1 MQRLSGLDASFLYF
15 ETRSQL
21 LHVCGLIVLDVS
33 EMPDGYSFGALRDEL
48 SRRIT
53 AMPPFR
59 RKLHDSLLNV
69 DHPVWVEDEEFDIDH
84 HLHRVGIPAPGG
96 DHELAELCA
105 HLAGQPIDRSM
116 PLWQMYVIE
125 GLQDGR
131 VAVFAKMHHSTV
143 DGVTGANMLSQL
155 CTLTPEDPDLDEELV
170 GQSAGGSGAL
180 ELAVGGALSRLAT
193 PWRLASLL
201 PGTLGV
207 LPSWINRARKGL
219 AMPAPFTA
227 PRTPFNRTITGH
239 RSISFA
245 SVDLAD
251 VKRVKNAFGTTVND
265 VVLAVCS
272 TALRKY
278 LDGLDA
284 LPRKPLIAMV
294 PMSVHAAESRPGT
307 NRVSGMF
314 MSLATD
320 IDDPVGRLEA
330 IRDANTVAKDHT
342 DALDAN
348 LLTDWAQFAAPS
360 VFGSA
365 VRMYSRL
372 RLSERHPVVHNLV
385 VSNVP
390 GPNFPLYFL
399 GAKIEKMMPMG
410 PVFHGAGLN
419 CTVMSLD
426 GRLHFGFIGCKDLV
440 PDPWLLANAV
450 EDALAELVVAAAERG
465 GSGAPESATGAE
477 IAVREDTSTAVAT
490 LDEQS
495 PEVAERPAPSRKT
508 PAKKAAAVKTPAKKA
523 PAKKAPAKKA
533 SAKKA
538 PAKKAPGKKAGAEK
552 TPAPKA
558 PAKKAA
564 KKKAATKQNAAAK
577 RQNKPTGSKPTGS
590 APRPADRADAPAAPT
605 YSAPAVTTPDGDAG
619 PARPT
624 AVPNAPAGPGTP
636 DDAAQAPTYSAPTA
650 AGPAGDAQSVD
661 PTPAVPTPT
670 VVPAPATGG
679 DAGGGTGAD
688 RGGADEPEAPTYSA
702 PAATTPDGDAGPD
715 RPTAVPDAPAGPG
728 TPDDASRTPTY
739 GAPAVTVLDDDELSV
754 TTTPPIETPPT
765 PGTTG
770 GETGSDTET
779 GQM

>member
-33 EMPDGYSFGALRDEL
+33 GMEDGYSFEALRTEL
-48 SRRIT
+48 RRRIT

-69 DHPVWVEDEEFDIDH
+69 DHPVWVEAEDFDIDH
-84 HLHRVGIPAPGG
+84 HLHRVGIPEPGG

-105 HLAGQPIDRSM
+105 HLGSQPIDRSM

-125 GLQDGR
+125 GLPDGL

-155 CTLTPEDPDLDEELV
+155 CTLSPDEPELDEELV
-170 GQSAGGSGAL
+170 EETAGGSGAL

-201 PGTLGV
+201 PGTVGV

-239 RSISFA
+239 RSISYA

-251 VKRVKNAFGTTVND
+251 IKRVKNAFGTTVND

-278 LDGLDA
+278 LDDRDA

-385 VSNVP
+385 ISNVP

-399 GAKIEKMMPMG
+399 GAKIEKMLPLG

-426 GRLHFGFIGCKDLV
+426 GSLHFGFIGCRDLV
-440 PDPWLLANAV
+440 PDPWPLANAV
-450 EDALAELVVAAAERG
+450 EDALAEFVVAAEEREKSG
-465 GSGAPESATGAE
+465 TPTAARKSAGELAQERKEQRSAARQASKESAKSGSKATAVIGRDRSSTREATQDESGAGA
-477 IAVREDTSTAVAT
+477 AS
-490 LDEQS
+490 
-495 PEVAERPAPSRKT
+495 RPAAGEAGATTAPAKKAPAKKAPAKKS
-508 PAKKAAAVKTPAKKA
+508 PAKKAAAKQAPAEKVSAEKAPAKKA

-533 SAKKA
+533 PATKA
-538 PAKKAPGKKAGAEK
+538 PAKKTSAR
-552 TPAPKA
+552 KA
-558 PAKKAA
+558 PATTSSQQKRAA
-564 KKKAATKQNAAAK
+564 
-577 RQNKPTGSKPTGS
+577 KPTGSKPAAST
-590 APRPADRADAPAAPT
+590 PAA
-605 YSAPAVTTPDGDAG
+605 TTPAATTQTAPTQTAAG
-619 PARPT
+619 PDRRTT
-624 AVPNAPAGPGTP
+624 APEAPAGPGTP
-636 DDAAQAPTYSAPTA
+636 DDAAQAPTYSAP
-650 AGPAGDAQSVD
+650 
-661 PTPAVPTPT
+661 
-670 VVPAPATGG
+670 
-679 DAGGGTGAD
+679 
-688 RGGADEPEAPTYSA
+688 
-702 PAATTPDGDAGPD
+702 AAT
-715 RPTAVPDAPAGPG
+715 
-728 TPDDASRTPTY
+728 
-739 GAPAVTVLDDDELSV
+739 VLGDDEISA
-754 TTTPPIETPPT
+754 TPTPPIETLPAPDPT
-765 PGTTG
+765 GD
-770 GETGSDTET
+770 ETSSDTQT
-779 GQM
+779 GQV

>member
-33 EMPDGYSFGALRDEL
+33 EMPGGYSYETLRTEL
-48 SRRIT
+48 TRRVT
-53 AMPPFR
+53 GMPAFR

-69 DHPVWVEDEEFDIDH
+69 DHPVWVEAEDFDIDH
-84 HLHRVGIPAPGG
+84 HLHRIGIPEPGG

-105 HLAGQPIDRSM
+105 HLGSQPIDRSM

-125 GLQDGR
+125 GLPDGK

-143 DGVTGANMLSQL
+143 DGVTGANMMSQL
-155 CTLTPEDPDLDEELV
+155 CTLTPDDPALDEDLV
-170 GQSAGGSGAL
+170 NETAGGSGAL
-180 ELAVGGALSRLAT
+180 ELAVGGALSRMAT

-207 LPSWINRARKGL
+207 LPSWVNRARKGL

-239 RSISFA
+239 RSISFS
-245 SVDLAD
+245 SVELEDI
-251 VKRVKNAFGTTVND
+251 KRVKNAFGTTVND
-265 VVLAVCS
+265 VVLAICS

-278 LDGLDA
+278 LDQQDA
-284 LPRKPLIAMV
+284 LPGKPLIAMV

-314 MSLATD
+314 MSLSTD
-320 IDDPVGRLEA
+320 IDDPVERLEA

-342 DALDAN
+342 NALDAN

-385 VSNVP
+385 ISNVP

-399 GAKIEKMMPMG
+399 GAKIDKMMPLG

-426 GRLHFGFIGCKDLV
+426 GKLHFGFIGCKDLV
-440 PDPWLLANAV
+440 PDPWPLANAV
-450 EDALAELVVAAAERG
+450 EDAMAEFVEAASEREK
-465 GSGAPESATGAE
+465 SGAPGIERKSAAE
-477 IAVREDTSTAVAT
+477 LGQERA
-490 LDEQS
+490 EQRRAGRQS
-495 PEVAERPAPSRKT
+495 S
-508 PAKKAAAVKTPAKKA
+508 KAASRAASAEKSDGKTEGDSETAA
-523 PAKKAPAKKA
+523 ATKAPAKKA

-538 PAKKAPGKKAGAEK
+538 PAKKSPAQKAPAGK
-552 TPAPKA
+552 APTKKA

-564 KKKAATKQNAAAK
+564 AKKAAAK
-577 RQNKPTGSKPTGS
+577 KAPAKKAPAKKAPAQKASAKPTGAKPTASKPT
-590 APRPADRADAPAAPT
+590 ATRPVGGTPAAATPT
-605 YSAPAVTTPDGDAG
+605 
-619 PARPT
+619 PT
-624 AVPNAPAGPGTP
+624 
-636 DDAAQAPTYSAPTA
+636 S
-650 AGPAGDAQSVD
+650 D
-661 PTPAVPTPT
+661 PTPTSTPTPLAT
-670 VVPAPATGG
+670 ATSVP
-679 DAGGGTGAD
+679 
-688 RGGADEPEAPTYSA
+688 
-702 PAATTPDGDAGPD
+702 GPS
-715 RPTAVPDAPAGPG
+715 RP
-728 TPDDASRTPTY
+728 S
-739 GAPAVTVLDDDELSV
+739 
-754 TTTPPIETPPT
+754 
-765 PGTTG
+765 
-770 GETGSDTET
+770 GETGSGVES
-779 GQM
+779 GQA

>member
-69 DHPVWVEDEEFDIDH
+69 DHPVWVEDEDFDIDH
-84 HLHRVGIPAPGG
+84 HLHRVGIPDPGG

-125 GLQDGR
+125 GLRDGR

-170 GQSAGGSGAL
+170 SQSAGGSGTL

-440 PDPWLLANAV
+440 PDPWPLADAV
-450 EDALAELVVAAAERG
+450 EDALAEFVAAADERDG
-465 GSGAPESATGAE
+465 GGDPAGPAGAE
-477 IAVREDTSTAVAT
+477 VAVREGTSTAVAT

-495 PEVAERPAPSRKT
+495 TEVAERPAPSRKT

-523 PAKKAPAKKA
+523 PAKKAPAKEA

-564 KKKAATKQNAAAK
+564 KKKAATKQSAAAK

-619 PARPT
+619 PA
-624 AVPNAPAGPGTP
+624 
-636 DDAAQAPTYSAPTA
+636 
-650 AGPAGDAQSVD
+650 
-661 PTPAVPTPT
+661 
-670 VVPAPATGG
+670 
-679 DAGGGTGAD
+679 
-688 RGGADEPEAPTYSA
+688 
-702 PAATTPDGDAGPD
+702 

>member
-33 EMPDGYSFGALRDEL
+33 GMEDGYSFEALRTEL
-48 SRRIT
+48 RRRIT

-69 DHPVWVEDEEFDIDH
+69 DHPVWVEAEDFDIDH
-84 HLHRVGIPAPGG
+84 HLHRVGIPEPGG

-105 HLAGQPIDRSM
+105 HLGSQPIDRSM

-125 GLQDGR
+125 GLPDGR

-155 CTLTPEDPDLDEELV
+155 CTLSADEPELDEELV
-170 GQSAGGSGAL
+170 EETAGGSGAL

-201 PGTLGV
+201 PGTVGV

-239 RSISFA
+239 RSISYA

-251 VKRVKNAFGTTVND
+251 IKRVKNAFGTTVND

-278 LDGLDA
+278 LDDRDA

-385 VSNVP
+385 ISNVP

-399 GAKIEKMMPMG
+399 GAKIEKMLPLG

-426 GRLHFGFIGCKDLV
+426 GSLHFGFIGCRDLV
-440 PDPWLLANAV
+440 PDPWPLANAV
-450 EDALAELVVAAAERG
+450 EDALAEFVVAAEEREKSG
-465 GSGAPESATGAE
+465 TPTAARKSAGELAQERKEQRSAARQASKESAKSGSKATAVIGRDRASTREATQDESGAGA
-477 IAVREDTSTAVAT
+477 AS
-490 LDEQS
+490 
-495 PEVAERPAPSRKT
+495 RPAAGEAGATTAPAKKAPAKKA
-508 PAKKAAAVKTPAKKA
+508 PAKKAAAKKAPAKKAPAKQAPVEKVSAEKAPAKKA

-533 SAKKA
+533 SATKA
-538 PAKKAPGKKAGAEK
+538 PAKKTSAR
-552 TPAPKA
+552 KA
-558 PAKKAA
+558 PATTSSQQKRAA
-564 KKKAATKQNAAAK
+564 
-577 RQNKPTGSKPTGS
+577 KPTGSKPAAST
-590 APRPADRADAPAAPT
+590 PAA
-605 YSAPAVTTPDGDAG
+605 TTPAATTQTATTQTAAG
-619 PARPT
+619 PDRRTT
-624 AVPNAPAGPGTP
+624 APEAPAGPGTP
-636 DDAAQAPTYSAPTA
+636 DDAAQAPTYSAP
-650 AGPAGDAQSVD
+650 
-661 PTPAVPTPT
+661 
-670 VVPAPATGG
+670 
-679 DAGGGTGAD
+679 
-688 RGGADEPEAPTYSA
+688 
-702 PAATTPDGDAGPD
+702 AAT
-715 RPTAVPDAPAGPG
+715 
-728 TPDDASRTPTY
+728 
-739 GAPAVTVLDDDELSV
+739 VLGDDEISA
-754 TTTPPIETPPT
+754 TPTPPIETLPAPDPT
-765 PGTTG
+765 GD
-770 GETGSDTET
+770 ETSSDTQT
-779 GQM
+779 GQV

>member
-15 ETRSQL
+15 ETRAQL

-33 EMPDGYSFGALRDEL
+33 VMKDGYSYDALRAEL
-48 SRRIT
+48 SRRIK
-53 AMPPFR
+53 AMPTFR
-59 RKLHDSLLNV
+59 RKLHDSMLNV
-69 DHPVWVEDEEFDIDH
+69 DHPVWVEAEDFDIDH

-96 DHELAELCA
+96 DRELAELCS
-105 HLAGQPIDRSM
+105 HLASQPIDRSM

-125 GLQDGR
+125 GLPDDQ

-143 DGVTGANMLSQL
+143 DGVTGANMMSQL
-155 CTLTPEDPDLDEELV
+155 CTLTPDDPDLDPDLLEET
-170 GQSAGGSGAL
+170 AGGSGAL

-201 PGTLGV
+201 PGTFKV

-251 VKRVKNAFGTTVND
+251 IKRVKNAFGTTVND

-278 LDGLDA
+278 LDDLDA

-294 PMSVHAAESRPGT
+294 PMSVHAADSRPGT

-320 IDDPVGRLEA
+320 IDDPVARLES

-372 RLSERHPVVHNLV
+372 RLSEHHPVVHNLV
-385 VSNVP
+385 ISNVP

-399 GAKIEKMMPMG
+399 GAKIEKMLPLG

-426 GRLHFGFIGCKDLV
+426 GKLHIGFIGCKDLV
-440 PDPWLLANAV
+440 PDPWPLAHAV
-450 EDALAELVVAAAERG
+450 EDALAEYVVAAEEREK
-465 GSGAPESATGAE
+465 SGAPT
-477 IAVREDTSTAVAT
+477 AVRKSAAELAEQRKEQRASTRQAARELARSGAT
-490 LDEQS
+490 VGS
-495 PEVAERPAPSRKT
+495 TGGSVAEKERDTLEPAAEKA
-508 PAKKAAAVKTPAKKA
+508 PAKRAQAKKA
-523 PAKKAPAKKA
+523 PAKKPAARKTPAEKHPA
-533 SAKKA
+533 TKEPAQKPAAEKA
-538 PAKKAPGKKAGAEK
+538 PA
-552 TPAPKA
+552 
-558 PAKKAA
+558 
-564 KKKAATKQNAAAK
+564 QN
-577 RQNKPTGSKPTGS
+577 RPTKPTGSKP
-590 APRPADRADAPAAPT
+590 
-605 YSAPAVTTPDGDAG
+605 AG
-619 PARPT
+619 PAARSAARPLGS
-624 AVPNAPAGPGTP
+624 ADPGTP
-636 DDAAQAPTYSAPTA
+636 DDAAQ
-650 AGPAGDAQSVD
+650 
-661 PTPAVPTPT
+661 TPT
-670 VVPAPATGG
+670 
-679 DAGGGTGAD
+679 
-688 RGGADEPEAPTYSA
+688 
-702 PAATTPDGDAGPD
+702 
-715 RPTAVPDAPAGPG
+715 
-728 TPDDASRTPTY
+728 
-739 GAPAVTVLDDDELSV
+739 
-754 TTTPPIETPPT
+754 
-765 PGTTG
+765 
-770 GETGSDTET
+770 
-779 GQM
+779 

>member
-33 EMPDGYSFGALRDEL
+33 GMEDGYSFEALRTEL
-48 SRRIT
+48 RRRIT

-69 DHPVWVEDEEFDIDH
+69 DHPVWVEAEDFDIDH
-84 HLHRVGIPAPGG
+84 HLHRVGIPEPGG

-105 HLAGQPIDRSM
+105 HLGSQPIDRSM

-125 GLQDGR
+125 GLPDGR

-155 CTLTPEDPDLDEELV
+155 CTLSADEPELDEELV
-170 GQSAGGSGAL
+170 EETAGGSGAL

-201 PGTLGV
+201 PGTVGV

-239 RSISFA
+239 RSISYA

-251 VKRVKNAFGTTVND
+251 IKRVKNAFGTTVND

-278 LDGLDA
+278 LDDRDA

-385 VSNVP
+385 ISNVP

-399 GAKIEKMMPMG
+399 GAKIEKMLPLG
-410 PVFHGAGLN
+410 PVFHGAGLS

-426 GRLHFGFIGCKDLV
+426 GSLHFGFIGCRDLV
-440 PDPWLLANAV
+440 PDPWPLANAV
-450 EDALAELVVAAAERG
+450 EDALAEFVVAAEEREK
-465 GSGAPESATGAE
+465 SGTPTAARKSAGELAQERKEQRSAARQASKESAKSGSKATAVTGRERDSTREATQAGTGAG
-477 IAVREDTSTAVAT
+477 AAS
-490 LDEQS
+490 
-495 PEVAERPAPSRKT
+495 RPAT
-508 PAKKAAAVKTPAKKA
+508 GEAGATTAPAKKA

-533 SAKKA
+533 PAKKA
-538 PAKKAPGKKAGAEK
+538 PAKKAPAKK
-552 TPAPKA
+552 TPAKKAAAKQTSATKTRAEKA
-558 PAKKAA
+558 PAKKASA
-564 KKKAATKQNAAAK
+564 RKTPATRSSRQKRAA
-577 RQNKPTGSKPTGS
+577 KPTGSKPAGTTPAGSEPTEQAGAGPTTGT
-590 APRPADRADAPAAPT
+590 PT
-605 YSAPAVTTPDGDAG
+605 YSAPAAPTQTAPTQTAAG
-619 PARPT
+619 PDRRTT
-624 AVPNAPAGPGTP
+624 APEAPAGPGTP
-636 DDAAQAPTYSAPTA
+636 DDAAQAPTYSAP
-650 AGPAGDAQSVD
+650 
-661 PTPAVPTPT
+661 
-670 VVPAPATGG
+670 
-679 DAGGGTGAD
+679 
-688 RGGADEPEAPTYSA
+688 
-702 PAATTPDGDAGPD
+702 AAT
-715 RPTAVPDAPAGPG
+715 
-728 TPDDASRTPTY
+728 
-739 GAPAVTVLDDDELSV
+739 VLGDDEISA
-754 TTTPPIETPPT
+754 TPTPPIETLPAPDPT
-765 PGTTG
+765 GD
-770 GETGSDTET
+770 ETSSDTQT
-779 GQM
+779 GQV

>member
-33 EMPDGYSFGALRDEL
+33 EMPDGYSFEAVRHEL
-48 SRRIT
+48 ARRIKG
-53 AMPPFR
+53 MPPFR

-69 DHPVWVEDEEFDIDH
+69 DHPVWVEDEAFDIDH

-96 DHELAELCA
+96 DLELAELCA

-125 GLQDGR
+125 GLPDGR

-155 CTLTPEDPDLDEELV
+155 CTLTPEDPELDEALV
-170 GQSAGGSGAL
+170 AETAGGSGAI

-193 PWRLASLL
+193 PWRLATLL

-245 SVDLAD
+245 SVDLED
-251 VKRVKNAFGTTVND
+251 IKRVKNAFGTTVND

-272 TALRKY
+272 TALRTY

-284 LPRKPLIAMV
+284 RPRKPLIAMV

-385 VSNVP
+385 ISNVP

-399 GAKIEKMMPMG
+399 GARIEKMMPLG

-426 GRLHFGFIGCKDLV
+426 GRLHFGFIACKDLV
-440 PDPWLLANAV
+440 PDPWPLANAV
-450 EDALAELVVAAAERG
+450 GDALAELVAAAEVRERD
-465 GSGAPESATGAE
+465 GAPSTERRSVEELGRQR
-477 IAVREDTSTAVAT
+477 RE
-490 LDEQS
+490 Q
-495 PEVAERPAPSRKT
+495 R
-508 PAKKAAAVKTPAKKA
+508 AAARKLRENADAAESIGPTGPADAGEAADPAGSADPAEPEQPAGPPTPAKKA
-523 PAKKAPAKKA
+523 PAKKAPAKKTA
-533 SAKKA
+533 AKKA
-538 PAKKAPGKKAGAEK
+538 PAKKTAAA
-552 TPAPKA
+552 KA
-558 PAKKAA
+558 PAKKTPA
-564 KKKAATKQNAAAK
+564 KETPATKAPARKAPAGKSGAGTSAAAK
-577 RQNKPTGSKPTGS
+577 RRAKPTGSKP
-590 APRPADRADAPAAPT
+590 AAT
-605 YSAPAVTTPDGDAG
+605 SGG
-619 PARPT
+619 G
-624 AVPNAPAGPGTP
+624 AGPGRPSAVPDTPAGRATP
-636 DDAAQAPTYSAPTA
+636 DDAAQAPTYSAPA
-650 AGPAGDAQSVD
+650 
-661 PTPAVPTPT
+661 
-670 VVPAPATGG
+670 
-679 DAGGGTGAD
+679 
-688 RGGADEPEAPTYSA
+688 
-702 PAATTPDGDAGPD
+702 AATPGGEAGPD
-715 RPTAVPDAPAGPG
+715 RPTAVPHTPAGPG
-728 TPDDASRTPTY
+728 TPDDAARTPTY
-739 GAPAVTVLDDDELSV
+739 SAPAATVSGDDDLSA
-754 TTTPPIETPPT
+754 TTTPPIETLPT

-779 GQM
+779 GRM

>member
-69 DHPVWVEDEEFDIDH
+69 DHPVWVEDEDFDIDH
-84 HLHRVGIPAPGG
+84 HLHRVGIPGPGG

-125 GLQDGR
+125 GLRDGR

-245 SVDLAD
+245 SVDLED

-278 LDGLDA
+278 LDDLDA

-440 PDPWLLANAV
+440 PDPWPLADAV
-450 EDALAELVVAAAERG
+450 EDALAELVAAADERDG
-465 GSGAPESATGAE
+465 G
-477 IAVREDTSTAVAT
+477 
-490 LDEQS
+490 
-495 PEVAERPAPSRKT
+495 
-508 PAKKAAAVKTPAKKA
+508 
-523 PAKKAPAKKA
+523 
-533 SAKKA
+533 
-538 PAKKAPGKKAGAEK
+538 
-552 TPAPKA
+552 
-558 PAKKAA
+558 
-564 KKKAATKQNAAAK
+564 
-577 RQNKPTGSKPTGS
+577 
-590 APRPADRADAPAAPT
+590 
-605 YSAPAVTTPDGDAG
+605 GD
-619 PARPT
+619 P
-624 AVPNAPAGPGTP
+624 
-636 DDAAQAPTYSAPTA
+636 
-650 AGPAGDAQSVD
+650 AGPAGAEV
-661 PTPAVPTPT
+661 AV
-670 VVPAPATGG
+670 
-679 DAGGGTGAD
+679 
-688 RGGADEPEAPTYSA
+688 R
-702 PAATTPDGDAGPD
+702 
-715 RPTAVPDAPAGPG
+715 
-728 TPDDASRTPTY
+728 
-739 GAPAVTVLDDDELSV
+739 
-754 TTTPPIETPPT
+754 
-765 PGTTG
+765 
-770 GETGSDTET
+770 
-779 GQM
+779 